1 MQDILDALGSAF
13 KSLFH
18 PKMLVLVLWPML
30 LALLFW
36 GGVFW
41 WFWDA
46 WAGELLRVSNS
57 YGVEDHLAQWG
68 FVWVAHWLVTLLLF
82 SMMLPVVYVTS
93 LVFTA
98 IFAMPLMLSFVA
110 ARDYPEL
117 EQKRGGTFLGTVWGA
132 LVAIVVFLLLW
143 LVTLPLWLIPFGALV
158 VPTLLSAYLNQR
170 LFMYDALADHASA
183 EEFEKI
189 KSHAQGRLFGMGALL
204 GFVHYIPVLNFFTPI
219 YIGLAYIHLCLTELR
234 KLRAETV
241 GRVSGFIA

>member
-46 WAGELLRVSNS
+46 WSGELLLLSQS
-57 YGVEDHLAQWG
+57 YGVEDRLAQWG
-68 FVWVAHWLVTLLLF
+68 FVWVAHWIVTLLLL
-82 SMMLPVVYVTS
+82 SLMMPAVYVTS
-93 LVFTA
+93 LLFTA
-98 IFAMPLMLSFVA
+98 IFAMPMMLNFVA

-117 EQKRGGTFLGTVWGA
+117 QQKHGGSFLGTVWSG
-132 LVAIVVFLLLW
+132 LVAVLVFLILW

-170 LFMYDALADHASA
+170 LFLYDALAEHASA

-189 KSHAQGRLFGMGALL
+189 KVSAQWQLFGMGALL

-219 YIGLAYIHLCLTELR
+219 YIGLAYIHFCLTALR
-234 KLRAETV
+234 KLRA
-241 GRVSGFIA
+241 SA

>member
-1 MQDILDALGSAF
+1 MQDILDALGRAF

-46 WAGELLRVSNS
+46 WAGELLLLSNN
-57 YGVEDHLAQWG
+57 YGVEARLAQWG
-68 FVWVAHWLVTLLLF
+68 FVWVAHWIVTLLLL
-82 SMMLPVVYVTS
+82 SLMLPAVYVTS
-93 LVFTA
+93 LLFTA
-98 IFAMPLMLSFVA
+98 IFAMPMMLSFVA

-117 EQKRGGTFLGTVWGA
+117 EQKHGGSFLGTLWGG
-132 LVAIVVFLLLW
+132 LVAVLVFLILW

-170 LFMYDALADHASA
+170 LFLYDALADHASA
-183 EEFEKI
+183 AEFDKI
-189 KSHAQGRLFGMGALL
+189 KVGAQGRLFSMGALL

-219 YIGLAYIHLCLTELR
+219 YIGLAYIHFCLTELR
-234 KLRAETV
+234 KLRPENV